1 MPSYL
6 IAIVLICSLI
16 PWLAL
21 VLVAILW
28 RDHAALRR
36 RIEQLEGSAIPAPPP
51 VPPPSAVPAPSP
63 VPGPSTLPRPSMTP
77 PPSPVPG
84 PSALPPPES
93 LPPPSRVPAPS
104 PVPTPSPVP
113 APSPVPKP
121 SPVPAAAH
129 AARDR
134 SRLEEQV
141 GGIWM
146 QNIGSVLLL
155 LGAFFL
161 IVWGYA
167 NGRIG
172 PEVLVLAG
180 VVLGVVVVWRG
191 HAIGRTLAALGNAFI
206 GVGLGVVYITLYLGH
221 FRMHVFPAAAAFAL
235 LTIASLITVAIGLR
249 RREPIIAT
257 LGVIAAYL
265 PQLMAVWLPLQ
276 GFKLPLAGLL
286 GYFAVVNVIVFALAA
301 SIGWSGL
308 VLLSLILTTTTWSAN
323 AGAGSWGLPL
333 QLGLS
338 ALFTALGLA
347 PVARLARDA
356 KPARGVDLAVVIAA
370 PMLLLL
376 ASWPFLAAPD
386 RVRAS
391 LVLTG
396 LAALYGVVSAWL
408 ERRGTQRE
416 LWRALTAA
424 GAVFL
429 AAAAERGLLGEY
441 LALAWCAEGAAL
453 LWLGFG
459 PRGDWFR
466 LLGYTILSVA
476 AARLLYV
483 LATAPAPMIPT
494 LLDARAL
501 RDLLVI
507 GVFLGVAH
515 LLGSRRRLLAREER
529 FTPEGWAFIANALL
543 MIWLGREAEQLR
555 HLLPQVSRYATATAT
570 LSGAI
575 WMAQAFVLFDLSF
588 RRDGRAL
595 RYVGYFVAFVAAL
608 ALFVGHA
615 ERDLWGLLDLPIV
628 NLPALIVAIGTT
640 LLILGAEHLWRHR
653 ARLADSERRMPE
665 VATAVANSILLFWW
679 AREAGHLAAAISP
692 PDSRL
697 GPETHDRILAAVF
710 TSAAWTIQAVVLFAL
725 GWVRGSAFLRWSG
738 LVLFGLTVLKFLV
751 VDLDRVDAFWR
762 FVSALGIGAA
772 LLVVSFLY
780 QRKARRAAAPHG
792 SAGAA

>member
-6 IAIVLICSLI
+6 IAIVLIVSLI

-36 RIEQLEGSAIPAPPP
+36 RIEQLERSSLPAAEPI
-51 VPPPSAVPAPSP
+51 PPPSAVPAPSP
-63 VPGPSTLPRPSMTP
+63 VPPPSTVPR
-77 PPSPVPG
+77 PSPVP
-84 PSALPPPES
+84 PPEPVPTPS
-93 LPPPSRVPAPS
+93 SVPGPPAVPAPS
-104 PVPTPSPVP
+104 PLPPRSAVP
-113 APSPVPKP
+113 AP

-129 AARDR
+129 AMGDR

-180 VVLGVVVVWRG
+180 VALGVVVVWRG
-191 HAIGRTLAALGNAFI
+191 YVIGRTLAPLGNAFI
-206 GVGLGVVYITLYLGH
+206 GIGLGVVYITLYLGH
-221 FRMHVFPAAAAFAL
+221 FRMHVFPAAVAFTLLAA
-235 LTIASLITVAIGLR
+235 TSLVTVAIGLR

-265 PQLMAVWLPLQ
+265 PQFMAVWLPLQ
-276 GFKLPLAGLL
+276 GFRLPLPALL
-286 GYFAVVNVIVFALAA
+286 GYFAVVNLVVFALAA

-308 VLLSLILTTTTWSAN
+308 VLLSLLLTNVTWSAN
-323 AGAGSWGLPL
+323 AGMAPWGLPL
-333 QLGLS
+333 ELGLA
-338 ALFTALGLA
+338 ALFVALGLA
-347 PVARLARDA
+347 PVVRLARDT
-356 KPARGVDLAVVIAA
+356 KPVRGVDLAVVAAA

-376 ASWPFLAAPD
+376 ASWPFLTAPD

-391 LVLTG
+391 LLLTG
-396 LAALYGVVSAWL
+396 LAALYGAISVWL
-408 ERRGTQRE
+408 ERRRAPRE
-416 LWRALTAA
+416 LWKALTAA
-424 GAVFL
+424 GTVFL
-429 AAAAERGLLGEY
+429 AAAAERGLLPEY
-441 LALAWCAEGAAL
+441 LALAWCAEGMAL
-453 LWLGFG
+453 LWLGLG

-476 AARLLYV
+476 AARLLYMFV
-483 LATAPAPMIPT
+483 TGPVPLIPT
-494 LLDARAL
+494 LLGAPAL
-501 RDLLVI
+501 RDLIVI
-507 GVFLGVAH
+507 AVFLGASH
-515 LLGSRRRLLAREER
+515 LLGSRRSRLAPEER
-529 FTPEGWAFIANALL
+529 FAPGGWVFVANALL
-543 MIWLGREAEQLR
+543 MIWIGREAAQLR
-555 HLLPQVSRYATATAT
+555 HFLPQVSREYAVVAALT

-575 WMAQAFVLFDLSF
+575 WMVQALVLFDLSF
-588 RRDGRAL
+588 RRDGPVL
-595 RYVGYFVAFVAAL
+595 RHIGYFVAGVAAL
-608 ALFVGHA
+608 ALVLGHA
-615 ERDLWGLLDLPIV
+615 EQDLWTLRELPILNV
-628 NLPALIVAIGTT
+628 PAAIVAIGTT
-640 LLILGAEHLWRHR
+640 LLILGAEHLWRNR
-653 ARLADSERRMPE
+653 ARLFESEHRMPE
-665 VATAVANSILLFWW
+665 VVTGVANVILLAWW
-679 AREAGHLAAAISP
+679 AREARHLAAALSP
-692 PDSRL
+692 PDPRL

-710 TSAAWTIQAVVLFAL
+710 TSAAWTLQAVVLFGL

-738 LVLFGLTVLKFLV
+738 LVLFGLTVLKFLL

-780 QRKARRAAAPHG
+780 QRKARHAAAPRG
-792 SAGAA
+792 SAGTA

>member
-1 MPSYL
+1 MPAYL
-6 IAIVLICSLI
+6 IAIVLVCSLI

-36 RIEQLEGSAIPAPPP
+36 RIEQLEQSAFPAPSP

-63 VPGPSTLPRPSMTP
+63 VPGPSAVPAPSMTP
-77 PPSPVPG
+77 PPSPVP
-84 PSALPPPES
+84 
-93 LPPPSRVPAPS
+93 APS
-104 PVPTPSPVP
+104 PVPT
-113 APSPVPKP
+113 A

-180 VVLGVVVVWRG
+180 VVLGIVVVWRG
-191 HAIGRTLAALGNAFI
+191 HVIGRTLAALGNAFI
-206 GVGLGVVYITLYLGH
+206 GVGLGVVYITLSLGH

-257 LGVIAAYL
+257 LGVIAGYL

-276 GFKLPLAGLL
+276 GFRLPLPGLL
-286 GYFAVVNVIVFALAA
+286 GYFAVVNLVVFALAA

-308 VLLSLILTTTTWSAN
+308 VLLSLVLTNTTWSAN
-323 AGAGSWGLPL
+323 AGAGPWDLPL

-338 ALFTALGLA
+338 ALFVALGLA
-347 PVARLARDA
+347 PVVRLARDT
-356 KPARGVDLAVVIAA
+356 KPVRGVDLAVVAAA

-376 ASWPFLAAPD
+376 ASWPFLIAPD

-391 LVLTG
+391 LLLTG
-396 LAALYGVVSAWL
+396 LAALYGAVSVWL
-408 ERRGTQRE
+408 ERRSAQRE

-429 AAAAERGLLGEY
+429 AAAAERGLLPEY

-453 LWLGFG
+453 LWLGLG
-459 PRGDWFR
+459 SRGDWFR

-483 LATAPAPMIPT
+483 LVTAPGPVIPELLGAP
-494 LLDARAL
+494 AL
-501 RDLLVI
+501 RDLLAI
-507 GVFLGVAH
+507 GVFLVASH
-515 LLGSRRRLLAREER
+515 LLGSRRAQLSPEER
-529 FTPEGWAFIANALL
+529 YAPGGWAFVANALL
-543 MIWLGREAEQLR
+543 MIWIGREAAQLR
-555 HLLPQVSRYATATAT
+555 HFLPQVSRETDAVVAMT
-570 LSGAI
+570 LSGAM
-575 WMAQAFVLFDLSF
+575 WTVQAIVLFDLSF
-588 RRDGRAL
+588 RRDGAVL
-595 RYVGYFVAFVAAL
+595 RRVGYFVGLFAAL
-608 ALFVGHA
+608 ALVLGHA
-615 ERDLWGLLDLPIV
+615 ARDPWALRDLPILNV
-628 NLPALIVAIGTT
+628 PALIVALGTI
-640 LLILGAEHLWRHR
+640 LLILGAEHLWRNR
-653 ARLADSERRMPE
+653 DRLSESERRMPE
-665 VATAVANSILLFWW
+665 VVTGLANLILLIWW
-679 AREAGHLAAAISP
+679 AREAGHLATALTS
-692 PDSRL
+692 
-697 GPETHDRILAAVF
+697 GTNDRILGAVF
-710 TSAAWTIQAVVLFAL
+710 TSAAWTFQAVVLFAL

-780 QRKARRAAAPHG
+780 QRKARHAAAPRG